1 MLQVQDRRW
10 IALYFYPAKK
20 VTLCVFFFS
29 WGHTWHGWGQDQG
42 IGQSVVCKC
51 DILSSLSSRNAFLR
65 LTDMPDVPNAHIR
78 QTRLPRC
85 KCDQHRRRRRRR
97 YPSATGAAGH
107 VEPLGSVAACAVFSS
122 KPPKYPKLLHSICAP
137 AFKDFREIMMATG
150 PRAARVRTN
159 AGESVGCI
167 GLAPTGLLPSS
178 FACSS
183 DPGCKM

>member
-1 MLQVQDRRW
+1 MPGVFDRN
-10 IALYFYPAKK
+10 LYFMAHR
-20 VTLCVFFFS
+20 
-29 WGHTWHGWGQDQG
+29 HT
-42 IGQSVVCKC
+42 
-51 DILSSLSSRNAFLR
+51 RY
-65 LTDMPDVPNAHIR
+65 VPNVHAR

-85 KCDQHRRRRRRR
+85 KCEQRRRWRCRW
-97 YPSATGAAGH
+97 YPTATEVVGH
-107 VEPLGSVAACAVFSS
+107 IELLGTVAACAVFSS

-137 AFKDFREIMMATG
+137 DFKGFREIMMATG

>member
-1 MLQVQDRRW
+1 MR
-10 IALYFYPAKK
+10 YFKQFKQPKCVSVAHRHARCAK
-20 VTLCVFFFS
+20 CAYS
-29 WGHTWHGWGQDQG
+29 
-42 IGQSVVCKC
+42 
-51 DILSSLSSRNAFLR
+51 
-65 LTDMPDVPNAHIR
+65 TDS
-78 QTRLPRC
+78 LPRC
-85 KCDQHRRRRRRR
+85 KCEQRRRWRCRW
-97 YPSATGAAGH
+97 YPTATEVVGH
-107 VEPLGSVAACAVFSS
+107 IELLGTVAACAVFSS

-150 PRAARVRTN
+150 HRAARVRTN

>member
-1 MLQVQDRRW
+1 MIQQNLRKLSLCNYCYTTP
-10 IALYFYPAKK
+10 AYPYMAIGAAPRAQG
-20 VTLCVFFFS
+20 S
-29 WGHTWHGWGQDQG
+29 WGCVRTAY
-42 IGQSVVCKC
+42 
-51 DILSSLSSRNAFLR
+51 LSDYSTEIFISWPKN
-65 LTDMPDVPNAHIR
+65 MPDVPNVHAR

-85 KCDQHRRRRRRR
+85 KCDQHRRRRRRW
-97 YPSATGAAGH
+97 YPDATGAAGH

-137 AFKDFREIMMATG
+137 AFKDCREIMMATG
-150 PRAARVRTN
+150 HRAARVRTN

-167 GLAPTGLLPSS
+167 GLAPTGLLSSS